1 MNQGNS
7 LSLLLLA
14 LPLLLLVFMMFSQ
27 RKRAR
32 AVQDLQS
39 SLAVGDEVMTTSGLH
54 GSVSFIEDDVV
65 GLQVA
70 EGVVLRFDRRA
81 VGAKVA

>member
-32 AVQDLQS
+32 AVEALQS

-54 GSVSFIEDDVV
+54 GTVSFIEDEVV